1 MEKNQTDQ
9 TKTQITRRIFDL
21 LQNKTISGWIQSQ
34 MNLDYHAI
42 SDTTYLNPIW
52 KNLAIHDQESI
63 AQSNAAAD
71 NLLHKIGYKKW
82 KEKSDE
88 REVGAVD
95 QLVVLEFLARN
106 PEFTVS
112 VHPLDVLREPVRY
125 LQRFKAKQRELK

>member
-1 MEKNQTDQ
+1 MNQ
-9 TKTQITRRIFDL
+9 TKTQIARRILDL

-34 MNLDYHAI
+34 MNLD
-42 SDTTYLNPIW
+42 SQMVQERTYRNPIW

-63 AQSNAAAD
+63 TESNAAAD
-71 NLLHKIGYKKW
+71 NLLHKMGYKKW

-88 REVGAVD
+88 IAVGAID

-112 VHPLDVLREPVRY
+112 VHPLDVLREPVHY
-125 LQRFKAKQRELK
+125 LQRFKAKQREN